1 MFNFESYVKAASVPD
16 AIRLLQENPKA
27 RLIAGGTDVLIDL
40 HEGKDDF
47 QNLVDIHD
55 IEELKQIRLTDS
67 EDVIIGSGAT
77 FTTLSESTVIT
88 ERIPMLTEM
97 VSTFAGPQLRN
108 MATIG
113 GNICSGMTSADGAP
127 PLFTLNAVL
136 ILEGTDGQRTLP
148 IEDFYKG
155 PGKVAIES
163 HEVLT
168 AITISRDNYEGLHG
182 YYHKYAMRDAMD
194 IATIGCAALC
204 KVEGE
209 ILKDLRIAYGVAGPV
224 PVRCK
229 QGEAYGMGKKIS
241 KNLLTEIAEI
251 VPQDLNPRSSWRA
264 SKEFRLHIIKTLASR
279 VIETAIVKAGG
290 RVE

>member
-1 MFNFESYVKAASVPD
+1 MYNFESYSKAESVSH
-16 AIRLLQENPKA
+16 AIQLLQENPQA

-40 HEGKDDF
+40 HEGKEEF
-47 QNLVDIHD
+47 RHLVDIHD
-55 IEELKQIRLTDS
+55 VSDLNQITLTDAG
-67 EDVIIGSGAT
+67 DLVIGSGTT
-77 FTTLSESTVIT
+77 FTALAESHDISECV
-88 ERIPMLTEM
+88 PMLAEM
-97 VSTFAGPQLRN
+97 IPTFAGPQLRN

-113 GNICSGMTSADGAP
+113 GNICSGMTSADSAP

-136 ILEGTDGQRTLP
+136 TLEGTNGQRTIP

-155 PGKVAIES
+155 PGKVNIES

-182 YYHKYAMRDAMD
+182 YYYKYAMRDAMD

-204 KVEGE
+204 KVKDGVLE
-209 ILKDLRIAYGVAGPV
+209 DLRIAYGVAGPV

-229 QGEAYGMGKKIS
+229 KGEAYGMGQKIS
-241 KNLLTEIAEI
+241 KDLLIEIAEI
-251 VPQDLNPRSSWRA
+251 VPEDLNPRSSWRA

-279 VIETAIVKAGG
+279 VIEKAIVKAGG
-290 RVE
+290 KL

>member
-1 MFNFESYVKAASVPD
+1 MYDFESYTKAESVPD

-40 HEGKDDF
+40 HEGKDEF
-47 QNLVDIHD
+47 QHLVDIHD
-55 IEELKQIRLTDS
+55 VLELRQITLTDTGNL
-67 EDVIIGSGAT
+67 VIGSGTT
-77 FTTLSESTVIT
+77 FTTLAESAVIS

-97 VSTFAGPQLRN
+97 IPTFAGPQLRN

-113 GNICSGMTSADGAP
+113 GNICSGMTSADSAP
-127 PLFTLNAVL
+127 PLFTLNATL
-136 ILEGTDGQRTLP
+136 TLEGANGERTVP
-148 IEDFYKG
+148 IDDFYKG

-182 YYHKYAMRDAMD
+182 HYYKYAMRDAMD

-204 KVEGE
+204 KVDNGV
-209 ILKDLRIAYGVAGPV
+209 LKDLRIAYGVAGPV

-229 QGEAYGMGKKIS
+229 KGEAYGMGKKVS
-241 KNLLTEIAEI
+241 KDLLKEIAEI
-251 VPQDLNPRSSWRA
+251 VPEDLTPRSSWRA
-264 SKEFRLHIIKTLASR
+264 SKEFRLHIIKTLAKR
-279 VIETAIVKAGG
+279 VIEKAITKAGG
-290 RVE
+290 KIE